1 MEEQAYIRRAREG
14 DPVAFR
20 ELFDGHR
27 QRVYGLAYR
36 YLRNQTD
43 AEDVLQETFI
53 KAYHGLARYNPE
65 KGLNFSAWLNRI
77 CVNAS
82 IDAMRRAKA
91 RNAGPFGPEEAAAM
105 PATSHASDPERTA
118 RNAEIRE
125 KIDQAL
131 TRLTPKQRMI
141 FTLRHYQEF
150 TTREIAE
157 AVASSEG
164 SVKKH
169 LFRAVAAMRKHLR
182 KYVQED
188 GYEL

>member
-1 MEEQAYIRRAREG
+1 MEEQAYIKLAREG
-14 DPVAFR
+14 DPAAFR

-27 QRVYGLAYR
+27 AQVYGLAYR
-36 YLRNQTD
+36 YLRNRTD

-77 CVNAS
+77 CINAS
-82 IDAMRRAKA
+82 IDVLRRAKA
-91 RNAGPFGPEEAAAM
+91 RDAGPFGPEEAATM

-118 RNAEIRE
+118 RSAEIRE

-131 TRLTPKQRMI
+131 ARLTPRQRMI

-157 AVASSEG
+157 ALKSSEG
-164 SVKKH
+164 SVKTH
-169 LFRAVAAMRKHLR
+169 LFRSVALMRKHLR